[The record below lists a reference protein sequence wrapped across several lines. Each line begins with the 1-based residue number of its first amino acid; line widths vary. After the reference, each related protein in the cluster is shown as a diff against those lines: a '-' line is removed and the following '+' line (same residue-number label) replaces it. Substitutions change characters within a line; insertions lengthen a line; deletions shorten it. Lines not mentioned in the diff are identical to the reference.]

1 MDNSTHGG
9 YTEIQ
14 ELANNLILEG
24 YDVQQ
29 LIVKLM
35 QFFIDTKDVRVKD
48 IQKARI
54 SEIIAEADFSMIQ
67 GGDEELNLLN
77 VLSSIAK
84 SISGKW
90 GISDQ
95 WRRILAELGLKIR
108 RFKVK
113 NSRNNDEIYQ

>member
-1 MDNSTHGG
+1 MDNSQHGG

-14 ELANNLILEG
+14 ELANTLILEG
-24 YDVQQ
+24 FDVQQ

-35 QFFIDTKDVRVKD
+35 QFFIDTTDPRVKD

-84 SISGKW
+84 SISGK
-90 GISDQ
+90 
-95 WRRILAELGLKIR
+95 
-108 RFKVK
+108 
-113 NSRNNDEIYQ
+113 